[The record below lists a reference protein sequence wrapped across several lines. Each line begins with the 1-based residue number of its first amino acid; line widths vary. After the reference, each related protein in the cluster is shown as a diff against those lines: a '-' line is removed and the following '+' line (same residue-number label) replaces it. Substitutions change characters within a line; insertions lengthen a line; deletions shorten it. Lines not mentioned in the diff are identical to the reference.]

1 VVEEPVVEE
10 PVAKVEEVVEEPVA
24 EEVTEEQPVVE
35 EITDEKVEEQTE
47 ELQEKVEE
55 AVQEAQDTAEPLP
68 ENIKKVIDFMN
79 ETGGS
84 LEEYVR
90 LNQDYSKQDDKSLL
104 KEYYKQTKS
113 HLDSDEVDFLIEDS
127 YDYDEDVDDERD
139 IKRKKLALKEQ
150 VASAK
155 NHLDGLKSKYYEE
168 IKAGSRLDPDQKKAV
183 DFFNRYNDEVKTSTK
198 VAEEQQTTFLNKT
211 NKVFNDQF
219 KGFEYKVGEKKFR
232 FNVKDGEQVKTQQS
246 DLNNFVK
253 KFLDKNNVMNDAEG
267 YHKSLFTANNPD
279 AVAKHFY
286 EQGKADA
293 IKDSIAKSKNI
304 NMDPRQAQSNV
315 IPTSGWSVKAVP
327 GDSVSDFKVKIRK

>member
-1 VVEEPVVEE
+1 MKKE
-10 PVAKVEEVVEEPVA
+10 
-24 EEVTEEQPVVE
+24 EEQTSVVE
-35 EITDEKVEEQTE
+35 EITDEEVEEQTE

-68 ENIKKVIDFMN
+68 ENIKKVVDFMN

-155 NHLDGLKSKYYEE
+155 SHLEC
-168 IKAGSRLDPDQKKAV
+168 
-183 DFFNRYNDEVKTSTK
+183 
-198 VAEEQQTTFLNKT
+198 
-211 NKVFNDQF
+211 
-219 KGFEYKVGEKKFR
+219 
-232 FNVKDGEQVKTQQS
+232 
-246 DLNNFVK
+246 
-253 KFLDKNNVMNDAEG
+253 
-267 YHKSLFTANNPD
+267 
-279 AVAKHFY
+279 
-286 EQGKADA
+286 
-293 IKDSIAKSKNI
+293 
-304 NMDPRQAQSNV
+304 
-315 IPTSGWSVKAVP
+315 
-327 GDSVSDFKVKIRK
+327 